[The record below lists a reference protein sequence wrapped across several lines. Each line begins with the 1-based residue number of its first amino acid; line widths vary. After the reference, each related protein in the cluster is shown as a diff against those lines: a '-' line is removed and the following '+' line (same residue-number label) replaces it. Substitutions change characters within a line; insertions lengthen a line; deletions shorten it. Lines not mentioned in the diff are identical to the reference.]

1 MKRHEPV
8 LLLSGGSMLCTFL
21 RLGGGYCYYD
31 AGTEYTLQIVL
42 SERRITRRVE
52 VVF

>member
-21 RLGGGYCYYD
+21 RLGGGYYYYYD
-31 AGTEYTLQIVL
+31 AGTEYTLQIVV
-42 SERRITRRVE
+42 SKRRT
-52 VVF
+52 